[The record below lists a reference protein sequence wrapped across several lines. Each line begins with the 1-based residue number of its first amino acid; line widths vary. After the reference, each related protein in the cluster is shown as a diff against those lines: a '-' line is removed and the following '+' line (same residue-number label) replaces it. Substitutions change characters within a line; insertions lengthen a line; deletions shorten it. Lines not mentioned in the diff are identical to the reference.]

1 VARRRGGRRRTAS
14 RWRALLAAL
23 LGLALSVALAII
35 DGVVTPR
42 AIGVLGLLAAV
53 PLVVAPIGSLTGSVI
68 AGVLAAAAVALM
80 SDYDHAFGSRTSIA
94 ILIGVA
100 FATVWAASM
109 SAMRRQRLRRL
120 RRVESVADVV
130 QQTLLRPVPSTLE
143 GITIATRYAS
153 ATRGAQV
160 GGDVYEVL
168 VTPYGLRIFL
178 GDVRGKGLAAL
189 HLANTAAGAFR
200 EWGYQL
206 RHLAD
211 LATQLDASVA
221 RNADPEG
228 FVTGVIVQVVEDGI
242 ELVNCGHPPPV
253 LIGDDALS
261 LVEPAHPSLPLGL
274 GVTPETLRVAFGPGD
289 RLLLYTDGVSDARR
303 RTRFFDLA
311 AEVAAVRDR
320 APQELVDALH
330 KRLVKFARRRLDD
343 DVAMLLLE
351 RGDVRRPVVLDL
363 LADQPDPAPTC
374 QGHTSL

>member
-1 VARRRGGRRRTAS
+1 MARRSGGRRRTAS
-14 RWRALLAAL
+14 RWRALFAAL
-23 LGLALSVALAII
+23 LGLALSVALAIA

-42 AIGVLGLLAAV
+42 AIGLLGLLVAV
-53 PLVVAPIGSLTGSVI
+53 PLVVASIGSLAGSVI
-68 AGVLAAAAVALM
+68 AGVLAAATVALM
-80 SDYDHAFGSRTSIA
+80 SDYDHASGSRASVAMLIA
-94 ILIGVA
+94 VA
-100 FATVWAASM
+100 AATVWAASM
-109 SAMRRQRLRRL
+109 SAMRRRRMRRL

-130 QQTLLRPVPSTLE
+130 QQTLLRPVPTTLE
-143 GITIATRYAS
+143 DITIATRYAS

-168 VTPYGLRIFL
+168 VTPYGIRIFL

-228 FVTGVIVQVVEDGI
+228 FVTGIIVQVVEDVI
-242 ELVNCGHPPPV
+242 ELVNCGHPAPV
-253 LIGDDALS
+253 LIGDDAVS
-261 LVEPAHPSLPLGL
+261 LVEPASPSLPLGL
-274 GVTPETLRVAFGPGD
+274 GVSPETSRVAFGPGD

-303 RTRFFDLA
+303 RARFFDLA

-351 RGDVRRPVVLDL
+351 RGDTRRPAVLDL
-363 LADQPDPAPTC
+363 LDDQTGPGDARNARV
-374 QGHTSL
+374 